1 MAASEG
7 SCRQP
12 TLHVVQVRTRIF
24 PPRKGVPRVSSLGE
38 VDVDGSLARSDRRT
52 PASLLVGRG
61 QEVAE
66 IDRFLDR
73 SKTGLHSLLLSGQA
87 GIGKT
92 TLWLDAVEAAQA
104 RGYLALSCRP
114 TEAEAAFSF
123 VGLADLIGGVRFR
136 DDRSSLAGG
145 VIPIT
150 SGFRYVHEIEVLGT

>member
-1 MAASEG
+1 MRRSK
-7 SCRQP
+7 
-12 TLHVVQVRTRIF
+12 VVQ
-24 PPRKGVPRVSSLGE
+24 SLLGGGLE
-38 VDVDGSLARSDRRT
+38 AGSRELVGREEEL
-52 PASLLVGRG
+52 ASLLALLDARDGLPA
-61 QEVAE
+61 VAAVIGE
-66 IDRFLDR
+66 
-73 SKTGLHSLLLSGQA
+73 A

>member
-12 TLHVVQVRTRIF
+12 TLQVVQVRTRIF

-73 SKTGLHSLLLSGQA
+73 SKTGLHSLLLS
-87 GIGKT
+87 
-92 TLWLDAVEAAQA
+92 A
-104 RGYLALSCRP
+104 RPGSAR
-114 TEAEAAFSF
+114 
-123 VGLADLIGGVRFR
+123 R
-136 DDRSSLAGG
+136 RSG
-145 VIPIT
+145 
-150 SGFRYVHEIEVLGT
+150 RRR